1 VNPGDVI
8 SRYRI
13 ISLIGKGG
21 MGMVY
26 RAEDTR
32 LQRQVAL
39 KFLPHEG
46 FSEQARNRFLNEARA
61 AAKARHPNICP
72 IHDIEESDG
81 ELFLVMAYIEGE
93 TLQRKIAQ
101 RPLDPQE
108 AIELAIQIASGLAC
122 AHGLGV
128 VHRDIKSS
136 NIMVDRNSH
145 ASILDFGLALVPDT
159 YRLTHAGTSVGTPA
173 YMSPEQIEGREVDA
187 RTDLW
192 SLGIVMFEMLTGS
205 MPFRRDQSAAVVHAV
220 LHDPL
225 PAISSLR
232 RGVPPE
238 LVRIIEKA
246 LARDVAHRWESAS
259 EMVTELKRIAEL
271 KHIGASDSFPMPA
284 ETVTQTMA
292 MPRSTTG
299 RRKQGII
306 AAIAAAAVALLG
318 IGGWLVYKS
327 AYMSRTVTPTT
338 TSGIASAAPQQIA
351 ILPFQVTSSEPEP
364 AASRI
369 PDGLL
374 EVLASALSAEGGR
387 NAVGPTELRSRH
399 VTTIDEARQVYG
411 VSQAITGSARQV
423 GDKIEFTARLVD
435 VRSLAQIAERSFV
448 YDPKDPLGSRDRA
461 IAQVAEMMKL
471 DVQAAVRSQ
480 SGDAPAPS
488 AYSAYLEGR
497 GFLARYDLPG
507 NVERAIASFTSAT
520 QQDPK
525 YALAYSG
532 LGEAY
537 LRKASSTGDQQWT
550 TLAHQNA
557 EQSVRLDGNLAIAHS
572 VLGSVYLDQGR
583 QEDAIRELQR
593 SMDLA
598 PANAEAPR
606 KLAAI
611 YSTQG
616 RFDEAE
622 ALYLRS
628 TKSRPTDWYGY
639 LLLGVFYYGRQR
651 YPEAEAALIQAKSLS
666 PDNDLIRVDLGG
678 IYRMHGRYQDAIA
691 EYQQALKIRS
701 SADTYA
707 GLGGAY
713 YYEHRFQEAVR
724 AVEAAIDL
732 DSNDYRFWGNLGIYC
747 HWAPGNE
754 QKSETALRRAI
765 ELATKFAQATKS
777 DYSVHANLAEYRARL
792 GDAKGSLAEI
802 EQIPVSARGPFT
814 TRLAIVYVLTNHRD
828 KAIEV
833 IRTNLKSAASLN
845 QIKDDPDLAALW
857 RDGKLQ

>member
-13 ISLIGKGG
+13 ISLVGKGG

-46 FSEQARNRFLNEARA
+46 FSEQAKNRFLNEARA

-101 RPLDPQE
+101 RPLDSQE
-108 AIELAIQIASGLAC
+108 AVEYSIQIASGLAC
-122 AHGLGV
+122 AHALGV
-128 VHRDIKSS
+128 VHRDIKSG

-159 YRLTHAGTSVGTPA
+159 LRVTHAGVSVGTPA

-205 MPFRRDQSAAVVHAV
+205 LPFRRDQSAAVVHAV

-232 RGVPPE
+232 RGVSPE

-246 LARDVAHRWESAS
+246 LARDVAQRWQSAS
-259 EMVTELKRIAEL
+259 EMVTELKRI
-271 KHIGASDSFPMPA
+271 GASDSFPMPA
-284 ETVTQTMA
+284 DTVTQTMA
-292 MPRSTTG
+292 IPRSTAG
-299 RRKQGII
+299 RRKSRMV
-306 AAIAAAAVALLG
+306 AAIATATLALLC
-318 IGGWLVYKS
+318 IGGWLTYKS
-327 AYMSRTVTPTT
+327 AYKSRTMTPTT
-338 TSGIASAAPQQIA
+338 TSGVASAAPQQIA
-351 ILPFQVTSSEPEP
+351 ILPFQVISSEPEP

-374 EVLASALSAEGGR
+374 EVLASALSAGGGW
-387 NAVGPTELRSRH
+387 NAVGPSELRSRH
-399 VTTIDEARQVYG
+399 ATTIDEARQVYG

-435 VRSLAQIAERSFV
+435 VRSLAQVAERSFV

-461 IAQVAEMMKL
+461 IAQVADMMKL

-497 GFLARYDLPG
+497 GFLARHDLPG
-507 NVERAIASFTSAT
+507 NVDRAIASFSSAT

-550 TLAHQNA
+550 ALAHQNA
-557 EQSVRLDGNLAIAHS
+557 ERSVQLDGNLAIAHS

-583 QEDAIRELQR
+583 QQDAIRELQR

-598 PANAEAPR
+598 PANAEALR

-611 YSTQG
+611 YSAQG

-639 LLLGVFYYGRQR
+639 LLVGVFYYGRGR

-666 PDNDLIRVDLGG
+666 PDNDLVRVDLGG

-701 SADTYA
+701 TADTYA

-732 DSNDYRFWGNLGIYC
+732 DSNDYRYWGNLGIYC

-765 ELATKFAQATKS
+765 ELATKLAQATKS

-792 GDAKGSLAEI
+792 GDAKGALAEI
-802 EQIPVSARGPFT
+802 EQIPVSAQGPFT

-833 IRTNLKSAASLN
+833 IRTNLKSAANLN